1 MRTVATVLIPAGT
14 PAGAHALVATD
25 AEGAELAR
33 ADLAVTAAATAAGGA
48 LATTGAEGMTWLAV
62 AVGALALSAL
72 GAGLWR
78 RRRS

>member
-1 MRTVATVLIPAGT
+1 M
-14 PAGAHALVATD
+14 
-25 AEGAELAR
+25 
-33 ADLAVTAAATAAGGA
+33 
-48 LATTGAEGMTWLAV
+48 ATTGAEGMTWLAV